1 MKKRLVI
8 DLGTAN
14 TKFSDKSTGDVFK
27 APSVVAIDNK
37 TKKVIAAGTSAK
49 DMLGRTPLDVSVVF
63 PIKSGAVSDFDVAC
77 AMMRVF
83 LNDFLPKSTF
93 RVGAE
98 LLVSRHLTDM
108 EIRILKEAAERSGV
122 KVVDIITTSLQENSP
137 KGQMV
142 VDIGAGKTECTVLS
156 FGGIVS
162 SACVFFGGDEM
173 DKNIQD
179 YLKSAYGVTIG
190 KNTAEQIKLNVGS
203 AHPETDTRTYTF
215 MGRTYDTGLPVETTV
230 TSNEIR
236 SAIGSTL
243 LKILNVIETVLE
255 NTPPELSRD
264 LKENGIILSGGGA
277 KLPGL
282 DRFIEENIGLFAQVF
297 DS

>member
-215 MGRTYDTGLPVETTV
+215 MGRTYDTGLPTETTV

>member
-173 DKNIQD
+173 DKNIAD

-215 MGRTYDTGLPVETTV
+215 MGRTYDTGLPTETTV